1 MARRKTL
8 LDLLDELEPSVR
20 KAFQQALANIRSD
33 VQFAALEA
41 AIRSGNVG
49 AAIEAIGLDA
59 SYFRPLEEALR
70 TAHIAAGDFTI
81 ADVKRR
87 GARQGVKVTGMF
99 DSRNFRAEGILRQFS
114 SDKIVEIVES
124 TREAVREALTDA
136 ITRGTSPRSAALD
149 LVGRVGPGGVR
160 TGGVVGLDAQK
171 AAWVRNMADALSAE
185 NGVGVV
191 GFDAD
196 GKPIKKFWIGRDGK
210 LKSTFTDRDK
220 RFDRLI
226 VRAIKDGKSL
236 SQADIARST
245 TRYTS
250 SLQKLRGEAIART
263 ELLGS
268 LGAAQDEGINQMIE
282 SGQFNADAV
291 DEEWDASEDGDTR
304 PTHAAADGQKVKHG
318 EAFIVGGFRM
328 MGPGDSS
335 LGAPAKE
342 IIRCRCIKRISIDF
356 IKGLKERLTPE
367 ELARARAAM

>member
-1 MARRKTL
+1 MARLKTL
-8 LDLLDELEPSVR
+8 LDLLDELEPGVR
-20 KAFQQALANIRSD
+20 KAFEASIANIRSD
-33 VQFAALEA
+33 VQIAALEA
-41 AIRSGNVG
+41 AIASGDVG

-59 SYFRPLEEALR
+59 SYFRPLDEALR
-70 TAHIAAGDFTI
+70 AAHLAGGGFAIAA
-81 ADVKRR
+81 VKAA

-99 DSRNFRAEGILRQFS
+99 DSRNFRAEGILRQWS
-114 SDKIVEIVES
+114 SDKVVQIS
-124 TREAVREALTDA
+124 TDTLDAVREALTDA
-136 ITRGTSPRSAALD
+136 ITRGTAPRSAALD

-160 TGGVVGLDAQK
+160 SGGIVGLDSTK
-171 AAWVRNMADALSAE
+171 AGWVRNMADALSAE

-245 TRYTS
+245 TRYTGR
-250 SLQKLRGEAIART
+250 LQKLRGEAIART

-268 LGAAQDEGINQMIE
+268 LHAAQAEGLQQLVD
-282 SGQFNADAV
+282 SGQVAPDAV
-291 DEEWDASEDGDTR
+291 TVEWDASSDSATRDTHR
-304 PTHAAADGQKVKHG
+304 AADGQIRQQG
-318 EAFIVGGFRM
+318 EPFSVGGYAMRF
-328 MGPGDSS
+328 PGDSS
-335 LGAPAKE
+335 MGAPAGE
-342 IIRCRCIKRISIDF
+342 IINCRCVLRPRVDF

-367 ELARARAAM
+367 ELARARVAI